1 MADNFTPSNIS
12 YTNKDFQSIYNELLE
27 LIPKLTNKWDP
38 SLSNESDPLVVLL
51 KLNALLAD
59 KNNYNIDKNILEL
72 FPVSV
77 TQRGNAQKIY
87 ESLGYSM
94 AWYRSAITEVAFR
107 WVGEKNN
114 NTTQAIKVFDMVTD
128 ASGEVVYTLIP
139 EDGREII
146 SIDRSNNQDTKVLAM
161 EGTCN
166 DYTLNGSD
174 IITLDNLDADLRLY
188 FTDSKIAENGIFI
201 ANAPSDTTSA
211 NWKENLT
218 WLNWVAVD
226 NLEATDL
233 GQKVYK
239 FGVLP
244 NSNTCYIQF
253 PQDIANLIGQGLVIK
268 YLISSGS
275 AGTIKAKTLDSLF
288 SDITET
294 DDNTQV
300 VINDNIRL
308 WNPSDSTAGQ
318 DPESLDD
325 AYRNYKKLVTT
336 FNTLVTCKDYESA
349 IYRLTYDNDLPIV
362 SNVIVSDRSN
372 DYIKGTTLVKAS
384 SPSGNYD
391 YVYHQE
397 NFQPFDIKFYVLKP
411 ANTINTA
418 AQYNDSFNT
427 DATIIKEVED
437 TLEISNYKSVQHNIQ
452 TPNQNPFIYKAKYT
466 IKCKLTTY
474 NKVSQNQAK
483 SICSDVEL
491 ALYRK
496 YNSRNIDFG
505 EAISYDDIID
515 TIKSA
520 NKAIKDVILNDID
533 YNVVSMNSDNV
544 ETSIAVGS
552 PSEAENIRVK
562 NILAGRGQGLK
573 FNTEFSYNLEQS
585 NGAIYPGS
593 TNTKIESISGITTV
607 KIGDDCLT
615 FTGET
620 SEFTLSAKY
629 KEWDGTLYYSTDHA
643 TWKEWD
649 GTTAISSANK
659 KLYLKGKDNTT
670 FWTSNGARLSLSAK
684 ASCNGNIQTLLDWE
698 NPPTGIP
705 AVDCYN
711 AMFNGCA
718 NLTTPPALPAT
729 TLAGN
734 CYLYMF
740 AGCTSLTSAP
750 SLPATTLASYCYS
763 SMFRDCTSLTSA
775 PSLPATTLAEGC
787 YNGMFYGCSNLK
799 LSTTKTP
806 EYKTAWRI
814 PSSGTISSEPTGW
827 NTNML
832 ANTGSTFTDALSINT
847 TYYGAWDSSSDD
859 STYVIKDNEIVTL
872 FGASYKPVVTYSTY
886 LYYKFSS
893 DIKLKTPSDSYYQ
906 LGTGEELTIGK
917 ENINNTIQT
926 DVVKYNNGTIFKLSG
941 FTKIE
946 GGNIESLGSNKTITI
961 YEPNE
966 ITIPKVNGNIKCY
979 WITNNPQNTLFDFED
994 SNTVKRYLYEGEY
1007 FIYTNSEQ
1015 TEVSILG
1022 AGTLLTATRITADVF
1037 PTLSKTASSVDV
1049 MDIGVSS
1056 INWVSVPSSISIKA
1070 QENQIINLTSPVKL
1084 ACLGSLDLS
1093 GSKNHKEVTI
1103 PADFT
1108 YNDNQLPQ
1116 LPDSKSWVGIS
1127 RLKVVGDTN
1136 TPMKLYAGQ
1145 TLKLHY
1151 SNSDEPSIEGTGN
1164 PSIEGTGKNIL
1175 FNQPVALQAGDNV
1188 DAGSLLSNGDIEYNL
1203 KLYTYDIN
1211 ASGKPIQEIDG
1222 YNVYGIEANIDKK
1235 ITIKPIHDYNYMFKA
1250 YWLTDTSADLNLS
1263 ASNIKISNYAIEEP
1277 AANKTITISPYTAD
1291 NKGPIYC
1298 ISFLADPDATP
1309 DEGSLTFSSTGNGNL
1324 YISDLLTFETPGDEL
1339 GHIINVIRDQPSDIK
1354 QRFDFTYQVPD
1365 TDLVENPTLGESL
1378 LDPNNIMNK
1387 FTIAQINTD
1396 TLDISVSKSSLL

>member
-107 WVGEKNN
+107 WVG
-114 NTTQAIKVFDMVTD
+114 TTSNDITEAIKIFDMVTD

-139 EDGREII
+139 EDGRENI
-146 SIDRSNNQDTKVLAM
+146 SIDKSGAQDTKVLAM

-188 FTDSKIAENGIFI
+188 FTDSRIAENGIFI

-211 NWKENLT
+211 DWKEHLT
-218 WLNWVAVD
+218 WLDWVAVD

-288 SDITET
+288 SDVTET
-294 DDNTQV
+294 SDNTQV

-349 IYRLTYDNDLPIV
+349 IYRLTDDNDLPIV

-372 DYIKGTTLVKAS
+372 DYIAGTTLVKAS

-391 YVYHQE
+391 FVYQG
-397 NFQPFDIKFYVLKP
+397 NLQPFDIKFYVLKP

-427 DATIIKEVED
+427 DATIVKEVSD
-437 TLEISNYKSVQHNIQ
+437 TLDISDYKSAQHNIK
-452 TPNQNPFIYKAKYT
+452 TPSNQSPFIYKAKYN

-496 YNSRNIDFG
+496 YNARNIDFG
-505 EAISYDDIID
+505 EAISYDGIID

-544 ETSIAVGS
+544 ETSTAVGS
-552 PSEAENIRVK
+552 PAEAENIRVK
-562 NILAGRGQGLK
+562 NILAGRSQGLK

-585 NGAIYPGS
+585 NGVIYPDS

-607 KIGDDCLT
+607 KIGDYTDCLT

-629 KEWDGTLYYSTDHA
+629 KEWDGTLYYSTDLDDPDS
-643 TWKEWD
+643 WKEWD
-649 GTTAISSANK
+649 GKEISSANK
-659 KLYLKGKDNTT
+659 KLYLKGKGNTK
-670 FWTSNGARLSLSAK
+670 FWTSNGAHLSLSAK
-684 ASCNGNIQTLLDWE
+684 ASCSGNIQTLLDWE
-698 NPPTGIP
+698 NPPTSIP
-705 AVDCYN
+705 TSDCYDN
-711 AMFNGCA
+711 MFNGCA

-729 TLAGN
+729 TLASN

-750 SLPATTLASYCYS
+750 ILPATTLAGYCYS
-763 SMFRDCTSLTSA
+763 GMFRDCTSLTSA

-799 LSTTKTP
+799 LSTTKTT

-814 PSSGTISSEPTGW
+814 PSSETISSEPTGW

-847 TYYGAWDSSSDD
+847 TYYGAWDSSSSDN
-859 STYVIKDNEIVTL
+859 TYTIKDNEIVTL
-872 FGASYKPVVTYSTY
+872 FGANYKPVVTYSTY
-886 LYYKFSS
+886 LYYKFL
-893 DIKLKTPSDSYYQ
+893 DNITLKTPSDSYYQ
-906 LGTGEELTIGK
+906 LEDGQTLEIGK
-917 ENINNTIQT
+917 ENINGTIQT
-926 DVVKYNNGTIFKLSG
+926 DKVTYSEGTIFKLSG
-941 FTKIE
+941 FTEIV
-946 GGNIESLGSNKTITI
+946 GGKIESLGSNKTITI
-961 YEPNE
+961 YESNE

-979 WITNNPQNTLFDFED
+979 WITNSPQNTLFDFED
-994 SNTVKRYLYEGEY
+994 SNTIERYLYEGEY

-1022 AGTLLTATRITADVF
+1022 AGTLLTATRTLAADF
-1037 PTLSKTASSVDV
+1037 PTLSKTASSIDV
-1049 MDIGVSS
+1049 TDIGVSS
-1056 INWVSVPSSISIKA
+1056 INWVSVPSSISIEA

-1084 ACLGSLDLS
+1084 ACLGGLDLS
-1093 GSKNHKEVTI
+1093 GSKKHKEVTI
-1103 PADFT
+1103 PTSFR
-1108 YNDNQLPQ
+1108 YNDNKLPQ
-1116 LPDSKSWVGIS
+1116 LPDSQSWKGIS
-1127 RLKVVGDTN
+1127 RLKVVGDTS
-1136 TPMKLYAGQ
+1136 TPMKLYKDQ
-1145 TLKLHY
+1145 SLELKY
-1151 SNSDEPSIEGTGN
+1151 NDSISYTIKGID
-1164 PSIEGTGKNIL
+1164 SGKNIL
-1175 FNQPVALQAGDNV
+1175 FNQPIALQAGDNV

-1211 ASGKPIQEIDG
+1211 ASDEPDGKIDG
-1222 YNVYGIEANIDKK
+1222 YNVYNIKANINKT
-1235 ITIKPIHDYNYMFKA
+1235 ITIEPIPGYNYMFKA
-1250 YWLTDTSADLNLS
+1250 YWLTDTSADLKLS
-1263 ASNIKISNYAIEEP
+1263 ASNIKISNYASKEP
-1277 AANKTITISPYTAD
+1277 AIGETITISPYTAD

-1298 ISFLADPDATP
+1298 ISFLANVSSSEST
-1309 DEGSLTFSSTGNGNL
+1309 LIFKSTGNGNL
-1324 YISDLLTFETPGDEL
+1324 YISNLLTFDAPGEEL
-1339 GHIINVIRDQPSDIK
+1339 KDIINIIRNQPYR

-1365 TDLVENPTLGESL
+1365 TDLVENPTLGETL

>member
-107 WVGEKNN
+107 WVG
-114 NTTQAIKVFDMVTD
+114 TTSNDITEAIKIFDMITD

-139 EDGREII
+139 EDGRENI
-146 SIDRSNNQDTKVLAM
+146 SIDKSGAQDTKVLAM

-188 FTDSKIAENGIFI
+188 FTDSRIAENGIFI

-211 NWKENLT
+211 DWKEHLT
-218 WLNWVAVD
+218 WLDWVAVD

-253 PQDIANLIGQGLVIK
+253 PQDIANLISQGLVIK

-294 DDNTQV
+294 SDNTQV

-349 IYRLTYDNDLPIV
+349 IYRLTDDNDLPIV

-372 DYIKGTTLVKAS
+372 DYIQGTTLVKAS

-397 NFQPFDIKFYVLKP
+397 NFKPFDIKFYVLKP

-427 DATIIKEVED
+427 DAKIVKEVSD
-437 TLEISNYKSVQHNIQ
+437 TLDISDYKSAQHNIK
-452 TPNQNPFIYKAKYT
+452 TPSNQSPFIYKAKYT

-496 YNSRNIDFG
+496 YNARNIDFG
-505 EAISYDDIID
+505 EAISYDSIID

-520 NKAIKDVILNDID
+520 NKVIKDVILNDID

-544 ETSIAVGS
+544 ETSIAIGS
-552 PSEAENIRVK
+552 PAEAENIKVK
-562 NILAGRGQGLK
+562 NILAGRSQGLK

-585 NGAIYPGS
+585 NGVIYPRDTS
-593 TNTKIESISGITTV
+593 KQIKAISGITTV
-607 KIGDDCLT
+607 KIGDYPDCLT

-629 KEWDGTLYYSTDHA
+629 KEWDGTLYYSTDHN
-643 TWKEWD
+643 TWSVWD
-649 GTTAISSANK
+649 GTAISSANK
-659 KLYLKGKDNTT
+659 KLYLKGKGNTT

-684 ASCNGNIQTLLDWE
+684 AGCNGNMQTLLDWE
-698 NPPTGIP
+698 NPPTGIT

-729 TLAGN
+729 TLAGD
-734 CYLYMF
+734 CYSNMF
-740 AGCTSLTSAP
+740 EGCSDLIKAPELPATTLANYCYSSMFSGCTSLTSAP
-750 SLPATTLASYCYS
+750 SLPATTLA
-763 SMFRDCTSLTSA
+763 D
-775 PSLPATTLAEGC
+775 GC
-787 YNGMFYGCSNLK
+787 YKDMFSGCSNLK
-799 LSTTKTP
+799 LSTTKTT

-859 STYVIKDNEIVTL
+859 STYTIKDNEIVTL

-886 LYYKFSS
+886 LYYEFSS

-906 LGTGEELTIGK
+906 LGEHQFFTIGK

-926 DVVKYNNGTIFKLSG
+926 DAVKYSKGTIFKLSG

-946 GGNIESLGSNKTITI
+946 GGSIESLGSNKTITI

-966 ITIPKVNGNIKCY
+966 ITIPKVTGNIKCY

-994 SNTVKRYLYEGEY
+994 SNKVERYLYEGEY
-1007 FIYTNSEQ
+1007 FIYINSEQ

-1022 AGTLLTATRITADVF
+1022 AGTLLTAERTTADVF

-1049 MDIGVSS
+1049 TDIGVSS

-1084 ACLGSLDLS
+1084 ACLEGLDLS
-1093 GSKNHKEVTI
+1093 GSKNHKEVAI
-1103 PADFT
+1103 PTSFR
-1108 YNDNQLPQ
+1108 YNDNKLPQ
-1116 LPDSKSWVGIS
+1116 LPDEQSWKGIS

-1136 TPMKLYAGQ
+1136 TSMKLYKDQ
-1145 TLKLHY
+1145 SLELKY
-1151 SNSDEPSIEGTGN
+1151 NDSNSDTIKGIDS
-1164 PSIEGTGKNIL
+1164 GKNIL

-1188 DAGSLLSNGDIEYNL
+1188 DAGSLLSNGDIEYSL
-1203 KLYTYDIN
+1203 KLYTYDNN
-1211 ASGKPIQEIDG
+1211 ASGEPAQKIDG
-1222 YNVYGIEANIDKK
+1222 YNVYPIEANTDKK
-1235 ITIKPIHDYNYMFKA
+1235 ITINPIPGYNYMFKA

-1263 ASNIKISNYAIEEP
+1263 TTGKIKISNYASNEP
-1277 AANKTITISPYTAD
+1277 TTNETITISPYTAE
-1291 NKGPIYC
+1291 NRGPIYC
-1298 ISFLADPDATP
+1298 ISFLADSDAIS
-1309 DEGSLTFSSTGNGNL
+1309 DEGSLTFSSTGMGNL
-1324 YISDLLTFETPGDEL
+1324 YISNLLIFKTPGDEL
-1339 GHIINVIRDQPSDIK
+1339 EDIIDIIRKQPDDIK

-1365 TDLVENPTLGESL
+1365 TDLIENPTLGENL
-1378 LDPNNIMNK
+1378 LDPNNIMSK

>member
-107 WVGEKNN
+107 WVG
-114 NTTQAIKVFDMVTD
+114 TTSNDITEAIKIFDMVTD

-139 EDGREII
+139 EDGRENI
-146 SIDRSNNQDTKVLAM
+146 SIDKSGAQDTKVLAM

-188 FTDSKIAENGIFI
+188 FTDSRIAENGIFI

-218 WLNWVAVD
+218 WLDWVAVD

-288 SDITET
+288 SDVTET
-294 DDNTQV
+294 SDNTQV

-349 IYRLTYDNDLPIV
+349 IYRLTDDNDLPIV

-391 YVYHQE
+391 YVYQE
-397 NFQPFDIKFYVLKP
+397 NLQPFDIKFYVLKP

-427 DATIIKEVED
+427 DATIVKEVED
-437 TLEISNYKSVQHNIQ
+437 TLDISDYKSVQHNIQ

-496 YNSRNIDFG
+496 YNARNIDFG
-505 EAISYDDIID
+505 ETISYDDIID

-552 PSEAENIRVK
+552 PAEAENIRVK
-562 NILAGRGQGLK
+562 NILAGRSQGLK

-585 NGAIYPGS
+585 NGVIYPDR
-593 TNTKIESISGITTV
+593 TDTKIKAISGITTV
-607 KIGDDCLT
+607 KLGDYPDCLT

-629 KEWDGTLYYSTDHA
+629 KEWDGTLYYSTDHD
-643 TWKEWD
+643 TWEEWD
-649 GTTAISSANK
+649 GTAINSANK
-659 KLYLKGKDNTT
+659 KLYLKGKGNTK
-670 FWTSNGARLSLSAK
+670 FWTSNGVRLSLSAK
-684 ASCNGNIQTLLDWE
+684 ASCSGNIQTLLDCE
-698 NPPTGIP
+698 NPPTIIP
-705 AVDCYN
+705 AVSCYES
-711 AMFNGCA
+711 MFNGCA
-718 NLTTPPALPAT
+718 NLTAPPALPAT
-729 TLAGN
+729 TLTGN

-740 AGCTSLTSAP
+740 NGCTSLTSAP
-750 SLPATTLASYCYS
+750 ALPATTLADYCYS

-775 PSLPATTLAEGC
+775 PSLPATTLAGGC
-787 YNGMFYGCSNLK
+787 YNGMFYGCSKLK
-799 LSTTKTP
+799 LSTTKTT

-814 PSSGTISSEPTGW
+814 PSSGTISSEPTDW
-827 NTNML
+827 NKNML

-847 TYYGAWDSSSDD
+847 TYYGAWDSSSGG
-859 STYVIKDNEIVTL
+859 STYTIKDNEIVTL

-886 LYYKFSS
+886 LYYKFS
-893 DIKLKTPSDSYYQ
+893 DNITLKTPSDSYYQ
-906 LGTGEELTIGK
+906 LGDGQTLEIGK

-926 DVVKYNNGTIFKLSG
+926 DVVTYGKGTIFKLSG
-941 FTKIE
+941 FTA
-946 GGNIESLGSNKTITI
+946 NIDGDAVNSLGSSKTITI
-961 YEPNE
+961 YEPNK
-966 ITIPKVNGNIKCY
+966 IVIPKVNGNIKCH
-979 WITNNPQNTLFDFED
+979 WITNNPQNTLFDFENSTED
-994 SNTVKRYLYEGEY
+994 TRYLYEGEY

-1022 AGTLLTATRITADVF
+1022 AGTLLTAKSAAGDVF
-1037 PTLSKTASSVDV
+1037 PTLSKTASSIDV
-1049 MDIGVSS
+1049 TDIGVSS
-1056 INWVSVPSSISIKA
+1056 INWVSVPSSISIEA

-1084 ACLGSLDLS
+1084 ACSEYLNLS
-1093 GSKNHKEVTI
+1093 GSEKHKEVTI

-1108 YNDNQLPQ
+1108 YNGNELPK
-1116 LPDSKSWVGIS
+1116 LPYNKSWVGIS
-1127 RLKVVGDTN
+1127 QLKVVGDTV
-1136 TPMKLYAGQ
+1136 TPMKLYTGQ

-1151 SNSDEPSIEGTGN
+1151 NNSDGPSIEGTDQ
-1164 PSIEGTGKNIL
+1164 GKNIL
-1175 FNQPVALQAGDNV
+1175 FNQPVALQVGDNI

-1203 KLYTYDIN
+1203 KLYTYDN
-1211 ASGKPIQEIDG
+1211 DKSGKPDQKING
-1222 YNVYGIEANIDKK
+1222 YNVYAITANKEK
-1235 ITIKPIHDYNYMFKA
+1235 TITINPIPNYNYMFKA

-1263 ASNIKISNYAIEEP
+1263 TTDKIKISNYASNEP
-1277 AANKTITISPYTAD
+1277 ATNETITISPYTAE
-1291 NKGPIYC
+1291 NNGPIYC
-1298 ISFLADPDATP
+1298 ISFLAGVSSS
-1309 DEGSLTFSSTGNGNL
+1309 GSTLTFNSTGNGNL
-1324 YISDLLTFETPGDEL
+1324 YISNLLTFKNPGDEL
-1339 GHIINVIRDQPSDIK
+1339 KDIINIIREQPSDIK

>member
-107 WVGEKNN
+107 WIGKTSEDI
-114 NTTQAIKVFDMVTD
+114 TQAIKVFDMVTD

-146 SIDRSNNQDTKVLAM
+146 SIDKSGKQDIKVLAM

-166 DYTLNGSD
+166 DYILNGNN

-188 FTDSKIAENGIFI
+188 FTDSKVAENGIFI

-211 NWKENLT
+211 DWKEHLT
-218 WLNWVAVD
+218 WLDWVAVD

-288 SDITET
+288 SDIKDT
-294 DDNTQV
+294 DSGNEV

-308 WNPSDSTAGQ
+308 WNPSDSTTGQ

-349 IYRLTYDNDLPIV
+349 IYRLTDDNDLPIV
-362 SNVIVSDRSN
+362 SNVVVSDRSN
-372 DYIKGTTLVKAS
+372 DYIAGTTLVKAS

-391 YVYHQE
+391 YVYSAGLD
-397 NFQPFDIKFYVLKP
+397 PFDIKFYVLKP

-427 DATIIKEVED
+427 DATVVKEVSD
-437 TLEISNYKSVQHNIQ
+437 TLDISDYKSTQHNIK
-452 TPNQNPFIYKAKYT
+452 TPLNQNPFIYKAKYT

-483 SICSDVEL
+483 SICNDVEL

-496 YNSRNIDFG
+496 YSARNIDFG
-505 EAISYDDIID
+505 ESISYDDIID

-533 YNVVSMNSDNV
+533 YNVVSMDADNT
-544 ETSIAVGS
+544 ETSIATVNPTGHT
-552 PSEAENIRVK
+552 EAENIRVK
-562 NILAGRGQGLK
+562 NILAGRSQGLK
-573 FNTEFSYNLEQS
+573 FNTEFNYNLEQS
-585 NGAIYPGS
+585 NGAIYPAS
-593 TNTKIESISGITTV
+593 PNNKIESISGITSVVIPAT
-607 KIGDDCLT
+607 
-615 FTGET
+615 
-620 SEFTLSAKY
+620 A
-629 KEWDGTLYYSTDHA
+629 DGTYT
-643 TWKEWD
+643 
-649 GTTAISSANK
+649 
-659 KLYLKGKDNTT
+659 
-670 FWTSNGARLSLSAK
+670 
-684 ASCNGNIQTLLDWE
+684 
-698 NPPTGIP
+698 
-705 AVDCYN
+705 
-711 AMFNGCA
+711 
-718 NLTTPPALPAT
+718 
-729 TLAGN
+729 
-734 CYLYMF
+734 
-740 AGCTSLTSAP
+740 
-750 SLPATTLASYCYS
+750 
-763 SMFRDCTSLTSA
+763 
-775 PSLPATTLAEGC
+775 
-787 YNGMFYGCSNLK
+787 
-799 LSTTKTP
+799 
-806 EYKTAWRI
+806 
-814 PSSGTISSEPTGW
+814 
-827 NTNML
+827 
-832 ANTGSTFTDALSINT
+832 
-847 TYYGAWDSSSDD
+847 
-859 STYVIKDNEIVTL
+859 IKDNEIVTL
-872 FGASYKPVVTYSTY
+872 FGTSYKPVVTYSTY
-886 LYYKFSS
+886 LYYQFSE
-893 DIKLKTPSDSYYQ
+893 DTALKTPADSYYQ
-906 LGTGEELTIGK
+906 IVGENETLKIGK
-917 ENINNTIQT
+917 ENINNIIQT
-926 DVVKYNNGTIFKLSG
+926 DVVTYGKGTIFKLSG
-941 FTKIE
+941 FTE
-946 GGNIESLGSNKTITI
+946 NIKANDVGSLGSTKTITI
-961 YEPNE
+961 YKPNE

-979 WITNNPQNTLFDFED
+979 WITNNPQNTLFDFKGSAEA
-994 SNTVKRYLYEGEY
+994 KRYLYEGEY

-1022 AGTLLTATRITADVF
+1022 AGTLLTATGLTRDF

-1049 MDIGVSS
+1049 TDIGVSS
-1056 INWVSVPSSISIKA
+1056 INWVSVPSNVNITA
-1070 QENQIINLTSPVKL
+1070 QENQIINLTSPVTLKCPGGL
-1084 ACLGSLDLS
+1084 NLS
-1093 GSKNHKEVTI
+1093 GSTTHEEVTI
-1103 PADFT
+1103 PAGFT
-1108 YNDNQLPQ
+1108 YNGNTLPE
-1116 LPDSKSWVGIS
+1116 LPNSQSWVGLS

-1136 TPMKLYAGQ
+1136 TPMQLYAGQ
-1145 TLKLHY
+1145 SLTLKY
-1151 SNSDEPSIEGTGN
+1151 KDSI
-1164 PSIEGTGKNIL
+1164 PDDSISGLDGGKNIL

-1188 DAGSLLSNGDIEYNL
+1188 DAGSLLSNGEIEYNL
-1203 KLYTYDIN
+1203 KLYTYDISESN
-1211 ASGKPIQEIDG
+1211 KPKLKIDG
-1222 YNVYGIEANIDKK
+1222 YNIYEIKANIDKE
-1235 ITIKPIHDYNYMFKA
+1235 INIKPIADYNYMFKA
-1250 YWLTDTSADLNLS
+1250 YWIPDTTADLELSADN
-1263 ASNIKISNYAIEEP
+1263 NIKISNYAIKEP
-1277 AANKTITISPYTAD
+1277 VILAENEKISISPYTA
-1291 NKGPIYC
+1291 NNNRPIYC
-1298 ISFLADPDATP
+1298 ISFSASAKPT
-1309 DEGSLTFSSTGNGNL
+1309 EESKFIFSSTSNGNL
-1324 YISDLLTFETPGDEL
+1324 YISNLLTFDNPDAEL
-1339 GHIINVIRDQPSDIK
+1339 GSIIGLIRSKPDDIR
-1354 QRFDFTYQVPD
+1354 QRFDFTHQVSD
-1365 TDLVENPTLGESL
+1365 TDLVENPTSGESL